1 MRRNKCDATALVV
14 MLVPPNEIRRKEN
27 MNDIEKGDVYYVPMN
42 MIDSTK
48 ENPKNVKVKEQPK
61 QEKDNEENGDKTI

>member
-1 MRRNKCDATALVV
+1 
-14 MLVPPNEIRRKEN
+14 

-61 QEKDNEENGDKTI
+61 QEKDNGENGDKTV